1 VTDGS
6 VADGVI
12 WVGTSWKMNKTIAE
26 TRAYCRKLARA
37 NVPASVQA
45 FVLPPFTS
53 LAAAHDELGSAS
65 GVLLGVQN
73 AHWAEHGPWTGEIS
87 MQMVRDAGGRLVE
100 IGHSERR
107 EHFGETDE
115 TVGLKVEAAVR
126 HGLVPLVCVGEP
138 RAVRD
143 TGAAEEYVVGQLD
156 AAVARLP
163 ASRVSDVIVAY
174 EPVWA
179 IGAAGTPATADL
191 VAPVICAVADRL
203 SALTGGVGC
212 RALLYGGGVDT
223 TNAPELLRLPHLDG
237 LFVGRAAWDVD
248 GLLALVDLA
257 ARRQALKRR

>member
-1 VTDGS
+1 VTGGS
-6 VADGVI
+6 VASGVL
-12 WVGTSWKMNKTIAE
+12 WVGTSWKMNKTVAE
-26 TRAYCRKLARA
+26 TRAYCRKLAQA
-37 NVPASVQA
+37 DVPASVQA
-45 FVLPPFTS
+45 FVLPPSTA
-53 LAAAHDELGSAS
+53 LAAAHDELSSAS
-65 GVLLGVQN
+65 DVLLGAQN

-138 RAVRD
+138 RGVRD
-143 TGAAEEYVVGQLD
+143 AGAAEEYVLGQLD
-156 AAVARLP
+156 AAVGRLP
-163 ASRVSDVIVAY
+163 VSRISDVIIAY

-179 IGAAGTPATADL
+179 IGVGGTPATADL
-191 VAPVICAVADRL
+191 VAPVVCAIAGRL

-223 TNAPELLRLPHLDG
+223 TNAPDLLRLPHVDG

-257 ARRQALKRR
+257 ARHQALNRS